1 MRSTGARVSSAA
13 ATARRSTRRIAS
25 SSWWWSSSSSSSS
38 SPLLQPRQPLHLH
51 LHLHVQQRRAFW
63 PFSRTRQKRPPP
75 PSASATA
82 EDSPSSSSVILPPSS
97 GRALRALGPDL
108 DRHDRLGIGFSA
120 GGLLFPYY
128 VGVAYA
134 LKDAGALVPGVTP
147 LAGASAGSLIAACV
161 GTGLGKEEVEVRLL
175 REEKREIF
183 FSSFL
188 LFFFCFLLL
197 FLSFSFLLSLTPS
210 LFPPQTNPPPLYFFF
225 QAACLPL
232 ADDCRTGGTFGRLG
246 HVLRDF
252 LEENL
257 PKDAHEMARG
267 KVHVAVT
274 PLAAAEVAAVAPTR
288 EARISSE
295 KLLNSLAE
303 QAAAAK
309 SSEANLL
316 KRSNSS
322 PSFLNPFALSPRAL
336 LVSDFTS
343 REDLIEALLSS
354 CHIPFWMTGKPTT
367 RFRGGRAVD
376 GGLLNFLPLP
386 PPPGGPERG
395 TQTGG
400 KEEDLEN
407 YHSIGVCCFPSAAT
421 IGARLGPGRLIAPDV
436 FEPLSAL
443 ESAGFASSS
452 SSSSSSASGSFDD
465 GAESLQSP
473 PPPLAPNFPTLLGWA
488 FSPTSEEN
496 LLALAALGDA
506 DARAWARVELGDA
519 AGKKKTKV
527 EEEEKKVEEKN

>member
-1 MRSTGARVSSAA
+1 M
-13 ATARRSTRRIAS
+13 
-25 SSWWWSSSSSSSS
+25 
-38 SPLLQPRQPLHLH
+38 
-51 LHLHVQQRRAFW
+51 
-63 PFSRTRQKRPPP
+63 
-75 PSASATA
+75 
-82 EDSPSSSSVILPPSS
+82 
-97 GRALRALGPDL
+97 
-108 DRHDRLGIGFSA
+108 
-120 GGLLFPYY
+120 
-128 VGVAYA
+128 
-134 LKDAGALVPGVTP
+134 TP

-161 GTGLGKEEVEVRLL
+161 GTGLGKEEVEVRQ
-175 REEKREIF
+175 EREIF
-183 FSSFL
+183 F
-188 LFFFCFLLL
+188 LFFLVFCCLFPFL
-197 FLSFSFLLSLTPS
+197 FPCLSLTPS
-210 LFPPQTNPPPLYFFF
+210 PPPPPPQTNPPFFF
-225 QAACLPL
+225 FFPQAACLAL

-257 PKDAHEMARG
+257 PKDAHELARG
-267 KVHVAVT
+267 RVHVAVT

-303 QAAAAK
+303 QAAAPK
-309 SSEANLL
+309 SSEASLL

-322 PSFLNPFALSPRAL
+322 SSFLNPFALSPRAL

-386 PPPGGPERG
+386 PPGPERRRESNE
-395 TQTGG
+395 
-400 KEEDLEN
+400 EEDLES

-436 FEPLSAL
+436 FEQPLSAL
-443 ESAGFASSS
+443 ESAGSSSFSSPSSS
-452 SSSSSSASGSFDD
+452 SSSSSSSRQASTRRNRSCS
-465 GAESLQSP
+465 ASRIQARP
-473 PPPLAPNFPTLLGWA
+473 PPPPPPPLLAPNFPTLLGWA

-506 DARAWARVELGDA
+506 DARAWASVELGGPLL
-519 AGKKKTKV
+519 GKKRSRRG
-527 EEEEKKVEEKN
+527 EKGGREKMKKMKEKRFFFRFVAFVFLFLCTCNTLFN

>member
-1 MRSTGARVSSAA
+1 MRRHGLGQGGGRGAFAA
-13 ATARRSTRRIAS
+13 
-25 SSWWWSSSSSSSS
+25 
-38 SPLLQPRQPLHLH
+38 
-51 LHLHVQQRRAFW
+51 
-63 PFSRTRQKRPPP
+63 
-75 PSASATA
+75 
-82 EDSPSSSSVILPPSS
+82 
-97 GRALRALGPDL
+97 GREERD
-108 DRHDRLGIGFSA
+108 
-120 GGLLFPYY
+120 LLF
-128 VGVAYA
+128 
-134 LKDAGALVPGVTP
+134 
-147 LAGASAGSLIAACV
+147 
-161 GTGLGKEEVEVRLL
+161 
-175 REEKREIF
+175 F
-183 FSSFL
+183 FSSFA
-188 LFFFCFLLL
+188 FFFSF
-197 FLSFSFLLSLTPS
+197 FPSLSFSLSHLLSLP
-210 LFPPQTNPPPLYFFF
+210 LKPIPPLYFFF
-225 QAACLPL
+225 QAACLAL

-316 KRSNSS
+316 KRRSASS

-395 TQTGG
+395 TQSGG

-452 SSSSSSASGSFDD
+452 SSSSSSASSFDD
-465 GAESLQSP
+465 GAESLQPPPPP

-506 DARAWARVELGDA
+506 DARAWASVELGDA
-519 AGKKKTKV
+519 AAGKKKKKV
-527 EEEEKKVEEKN
+527 EEEEEKKVEEKIEKK